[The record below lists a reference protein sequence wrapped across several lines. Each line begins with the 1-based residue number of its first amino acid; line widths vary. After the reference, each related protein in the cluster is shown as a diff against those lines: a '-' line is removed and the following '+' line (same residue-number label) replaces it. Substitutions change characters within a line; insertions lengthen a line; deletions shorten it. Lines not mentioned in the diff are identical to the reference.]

1 MSEEFEPA
9 DLTNEIAKA
18 LGVPIVTH
26 YVVVANCIGED
37 GDQQV
42 HDLSSPGMLYWQKYG
57 LLGSSASSYEGQPLW
72 SVEEDEG

>member
-1 MSEEFEPA
+1 MSEEFEAA
-9 DLTNEIAKA
+9 DLTDEIAKA

-26 YVVVANCIGED
+26 YMVVANCITDD

-42 HDLSSPGMLYWQKYG
+42 HETSSPGMLHWQKYG
-57 LLGSSASSYEGQPLW
+57 LLGQALSTYEGQPLW